1 MHLTSYVKNPVDHY
15 TDNGREY
22 FTVQTI
28 GPLKSAF
35 LGRGIVYSWVDQVGE
50 NATMNSQFE
59 MREITSVR
67 HVVDESSKITV
78 ELDAKSRFP
87 CSGIIS
93 STGEGYAIGLAF
105 KLEPA
110 KGPNIVL
117 MLISPRS
124 SPLNVSVEKSV
135 LAIPNEESR
144 VIVTTDGG
152 DLRCLGEISD
162 QSKRARIVLNRNPRL
177 PVYRA
182 GFNETLFELKGRGKI
197 SAVWKPVAR
206 SFEELLLAFHPSSM
220 GSFNSGSM
228 SLHKIADYFGVNS
241 FANTRKLGDFVIGD
255 GVGVNYTLRLR
266 LGRGLGRRALDET
279 RLTIN

>member
-1 MHLTSYVKNPVDHY
+1 MRLTSYVKNPIVHY
-15 TDNGREY
+15 ADNGREY
-22 FTVQTI
+22 FTVHTI

-35 LGRGIVYSWVDQVGE
+35 TGRGIIYSWVDQVGE
-50 NATMNSQFE
+50 NSTMNSQFE
-59 MREITSVR
+59 MREMTPVR
-67 HVVDESSKITV
+67 HVVDESSKITI

-87 CSGIIS
+87 GSGIVS

-105 KLEPA
+105 KFEPT
-110 KGPNIVL
+110 KGRNIVL

-152 DLRCLGEISD
+152 KLRCLGEISD
-162 QSKRARIVLNRNPRL
+162 QLKRARIVLNRNPRL

-197 SAVWKPVAR
+197 SAVWKPVTR
-206 SFEELLLAFHPSSM
+206 SFEELLLAFYPSSM
-220 GSFNSGSM
+220 GSFDSGSM
-228 SLHKIADYFGVNS
+228 GLHKIANYFGFNS
-241 FANTRKLGDFVIGD
+241 FSDTRKLGDFIIGD
-255 GVGVNYTLRLR
+255 GVGVNYTVRLE
-266 LGRGLGRRALDET
+266 LGRGLGRRAVDQT
-279 RLTIN
+279 KLTIN